1 MPMEQCPVC
10 GRTYGVTHSCPGP
23 ASAQTA
29 IPTKWPVPSGF
40 APVRYFRQALAIA
53 QLDDGAILAA
63 SLDKNAMFYG
73 VALWLVGQLIVSARA
88 LWAVATPPGA
98 PRGLVIAVSALFLI
112 VVDALSVLLQYG
124 LCHLLARLF
133 FGARGTFLGVL
144 RPLLLGSLV
153 AWLVVLPYIGTLAA
167 GLWSIALMMVV
178 FEDVD
183 RIERLQAFGLS
194 AVVGGA
200 FWVLAGLFI
209 ARR

>member
-1 MPMEQCPVC
+1 MEQCPVC
-10 GRTYGVTHSCPGP
+10 GRPYGVTHSCPGP

-53 QLDDGAILAA
+53 QLDDDAILAA
-63 SLDKNAMFYG
+63 SVDKNALFYG
-73 VALWLVGQLIVSARA
+73 LVLWLAGQVLGSTVALWGA
-88 LWAVATPPGA
+88 ATPPGV
-98 PRGLVIAVSALFLI
+98 PRGLVIAVSAVFLI
-112 VVDALSVLLQYG
+112 LVNALSVLLQFG

-153 AWLVVLPYIGTLAA
+153 AWLAVVPLIGMLAA

-183 RIERLQAFGLS
+183 GIERLQAFGLS
-194 AVVGGA
+194 AVIGGA
-200 FWVLAGLFI
+200 FWVLAGLLI